1 MKSSLRI
8 FQKISKS
15 GLAASFPL
23 GVRLFHTIEAQVPE
37 RLTKELEQKF
47 QGIDPNLVH
56 KKYDAKRIA
65 QGAEMLAKWLEEEKD
80 DPEVADFS
88 QALKDLEQPEIRGL
102 ILHGTSTI
110 IPVARYFTDI
120 VMRKVDSSLT
130 IRVSDYISGKDED
143 LPAHSDGSVKAGSNK
158 NRAVFG
164 TLVGIKSNGKVR
176 TYAIDLE
183 EISRELPEQSR
194 QILALPIFGYLPE
207 KLDFMPENLRA
218 LKSKILYRNSDN
230 VLNVS
235 FAYAEKERLVYNV
248 GTSDFSEEE
257 ISDAVSD
264 MHDVVNKLHK
274 ENRVKSVYVK
284 ENMQFIYKNL
294 EVLHGRDQSG
304 TDPDRQV
311 VFFGYM
317 PGPEIAGG
325 ATGTALKDKSRDLGV
340 TQK

>member
-1 MKSSLRI
+1 MKSNLRI

-23 GVRLFHTIEAQVPE
+23 GARLFHSIEAQVP
-37 RLTKELEQKF
+37 RKLISELEQKF
-47 QGIDPNLVH
+47 QGIDPDLIH
-56 KKYDAKRIA
+56 KKYDAKKIA
-65 QGAEMLAKWLEEEKD
+65 QGAEMLAKWLEEEKA

-88 QALKDLEQPEIRGL
+88 QALKDLEQPEIKGL

-130 IRVSDYISGKDED
+130 IRVADAISGKEED
-143 LPAHSDGSVKAGSNK
+143 LPAHSDGSARGGSNK

-164 TLVGIKSNGKVR
+164 TLVGIKSQGKVR

-183 EISRELPEQSR
+183 ELAQELPEKSR

-207 KLDFMPENLRA
+207 KLDFMPENLRS
-218 LKSKILYRNSDN
+218 LNSKILYRNSNN

-235 FAYAEKERLVYNV
+235 FAYGLKERLAYNV
-248 GTSDFSEEE
+248 GTVDFSEDE
-257 ISDAVSD
+257 IAGAVSD
-264 MHDVVNKLHK
+264 MHDAVNKLHK

-294 EVLHGRDQSG
+294 ELLHGRDHSG

-311 VFFGYM
+311 IFLGYM
-317 PGPEIAGG
+317 PDSENVTR
-325 ATGTALKDKSRDLGV
+325 ATGTALKDQSRDLGV
-340 TQK
+340 T